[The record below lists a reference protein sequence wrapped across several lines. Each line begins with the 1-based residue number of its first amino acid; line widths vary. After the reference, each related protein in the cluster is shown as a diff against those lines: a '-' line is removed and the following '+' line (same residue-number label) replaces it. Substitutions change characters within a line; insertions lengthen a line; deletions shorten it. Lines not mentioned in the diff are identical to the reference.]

1 MAIPDLLEI
10 PHVQLDYTSR
20 IIYYNVVLHGIMMD
34 SDYDSPKEGMI
45 HYLYHAC
52 MELAEGWLSQI
63 KNTPADLM
71 VSFTLVT
78 ITSILTQYPRC

>member
-1 MAIPDLLEI
+1 MSIPDLLEI

-20 IIYYNVVLHGIMMD
+20 IIYYNVLLHGIMTD
-34 SDYDSPKEGMI
+34 SDYDSPKEGIVYYLFRVCMI
-45 HYLYHAC
+45 
-52 MELAEGWLSQI
+52 LAEGWLRQI

-78 ITSILTQYPRC
+78 INSVLTRYLRC